1 MWGRPGYSQHLP
13 AREWRGQ
20 PEQALQRERRSV
32 YWFSWFNPLLCAVTG
47 ATRLPGISWHTDNQF
62 SPSPSSWDGP
72 SSPSSSYTWIL
83 CEVLNESLTTRRANG
98 MLNASLVT
106 SAMSS
111 LVRLGVTVADRRRL
125 GIVLQRT
132 QPEDRKRISIM
143 DNYRKALDPE
153 ARA

>member
-1 MWGRPGYSQHLP
+1 
-13 AREWRGQ
+13 
-20 PEQALQRERRSV
+20 
-32 YWFSWFNPLLCAVTG
+32 
-47 ATRLPGISWHTDNQF
+47 
-62 SPSPSSWDGP
+62 
-72 SSPSSSYTWIL
+72 
-83 CEVLNESLTTRRANG
+83 

>member
-1 MWGRPGYSQHLP
+1 
-13 AREWRGQ
+13 
-20 PEQALQRERRSV
+20 
-32 YWFSWFNPLLCAVTG
+32 
-47 ATRLPGISWHTDNQF
+47 
-62 SPSPSSWDGP
+62 
-72 SSPSSSYTWIL
+72 
-83 CEVLNESLTTRRANG
+83 
-98 MLNASLVT
+98 
-106 SAMSS
+106 MSS

>member
-1 MWGRPGYSQHLP
+1 M
-13 AREWRGQ
+13 
-20 PEQALQRERRSV
+20 
-32 YWFSWFNPLLCAVTG
+32 
-47 ATRLPGISWHTDNQF
+47 
-62 SPSPSSWDGP
+62 
-72 SSPSSSYTWIL
+72 
-83 CEVLNESLTTRRANG
+83 NESLTTRRANG